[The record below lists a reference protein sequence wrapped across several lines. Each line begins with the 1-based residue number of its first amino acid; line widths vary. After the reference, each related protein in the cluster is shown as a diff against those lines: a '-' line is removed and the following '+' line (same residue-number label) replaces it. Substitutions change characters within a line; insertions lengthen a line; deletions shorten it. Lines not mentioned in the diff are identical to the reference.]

1 VTEPYYREGLVTLYH
16 GDCRDVLPQL
26 DDVTAIVS
34 DPPYGVDNDTNYSQ
48 RSISRKGGRGRGG
61 PRGGLT
67 RSTDFGPTIV
77 GDADPF
83 DPAHLLGYPRVV
95 LFGANHYSDKLPA
108 SPCWLV
114 WDKLDG
120 LTSRREV
127 GFNDQADT
135 ELIWTNKRAPA
146 RLFSHRWMGML
157 KASER
162 GVRRVHPTQKPV
174 DLMRWVLLATT
185 TDADVIADPYAG
197 SGSTLLAARDLGR
210 RVIGIEVEERYCEV
224 TASRL
229 SMGQRR
235 PLEYVIANDSPD
247 VGMEDPAKPAGPPDA
262 P

>member
-1 VTEPYYREGLVTLYH
+1 MSTPYYSDDLVTLYH
-16 GDCRDVLPQL
+16 GDCREILPRL
-26 DDVTAIVS
+26 DGITALVT
-34 DPPYGVDNDTNYSQ
+34 DPPYGIKVQTNYGS
-48 RSISRKGGRGRGG
+48 RGRGAA
-61 PRGGLT
+61 T
-67 RSTDFGPTIV
+67 RSHDYGPSMI
-77 GDADPF
+77 GDDGPF

-95 LFGANHYSDKLPA
+95 LFGANHYADKLPA

-135 ELIWTNKRAPA
+135 ELVWTNKRAPA

-185 TDADVIADPYAG
+185 VDGDLIADPYAG
-197 SGSTLLAARDLGR
+197 SGSTLVAARALGR
-210 RVIGIEVEERYCEV
+210 RVIGVEIDERYCEV
-224 TASRL
+224 IATRL
-229 SMGQRR
+229 SEQ
-235 PLEYVIANDSPD
+235 VA
-247 VGMEDPAKPAGPPDA
+247 A
-262 P
+262 